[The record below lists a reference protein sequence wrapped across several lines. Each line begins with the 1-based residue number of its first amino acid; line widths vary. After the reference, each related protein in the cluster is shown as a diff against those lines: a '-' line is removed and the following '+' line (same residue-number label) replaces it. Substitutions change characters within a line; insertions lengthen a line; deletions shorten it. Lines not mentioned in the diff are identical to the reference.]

1 MLECRKSIAHYQI
14 MPNPNFDSVID
25 TFTID
30 DLFFLR
36 YQYRV
41 YKEWNN
47 DPRLAVL
54 PGFNPGVT

>member
-1 MLECRKSIAHYQI
+1 

-47 DPRLAVL
+47 DPVL
-54 PGFNPGVT
+54 PFCLASIPV